1 MLGAGLSVPEIAT
14 RRGVNVSAAQDM
26 ELPMAIKFT
35 PEDSAAVAG
44 QDTIFSFPFPV
55 TIDPAG
61 AVLGAR
67 VGPTGGNALAN
78 WSVNGVSILDQPA
91 RLIPGQLEATLVPQI
106 LTGVIP
112 GRVIPAG
119 ASQRM
124 WLVSAPA
131 GSNAG
136 QGYFFS
142 PVWAK
147 GLYVPK
153 DFLPEIYT
161 PAANMPGVRV
171 WLDIGDQATLTLS
184 SGPGST
190 ITQAVDKIAGYVF
203 ASEASAPAHV
213 VGGIGARDAMTI
225 SSNLLVCTTAA
236 AYNWADGVNT
246 PWTAAMVVRPG
257 HTTSSRFALTV
268 GSGSA
273 TGDAAIRI
281 GTNTTTYRVER
292 GDANFATSRLAQEG
306 TGTVQTV
313 NPVVLAATFDGTTM
327 DLYVDGVLAA
337 REAAAN
343 FGNTITNGII
353 AVGAGRHLAAPAT
366 NWWSNTGA
374 ARINELLLGS
384 QALAGAPASVGLAP
398 APGTDVRRLIDY
410 LRVNAGQI

>member
-35 PEDSAAVAG
+35 PEDNAAVAG

-153 DFLPEIYT
+153 SFLPAIYS
-161 PAANMPGVRV
+161 PAANMPGVQV
-171 WLDIGDQATLTLS
+171 WLDIGDQGTLTLS
-184 SGPGST
+184 AGPGST

-203 ASEASAPAHV
+203 AFETSAPAHV
-213 VGGIGARDAMTI
+213 VAGIGARDAMAI
-225 SSNLLVCTTAA
+225 NSNLLVCNAA
-236 AYNWADGVNT
+236 AASNWADGVNT
-246 PWTAAMVVRPG
+246 PWTAGMVVRPG
-257 HTTSSRFALTV
+257 HNSSSRFALTV

-281 GTNTTTYRVER
+281 GTNVTAYQVTR
-292 GDANFATSRLAQEG
+292 GDANFATSRSAQEG

-337 REAAAN
+337 REAAAS
-343 FGNTITNGII
+343 FANTITNGVV
-353 AVGAGRHLAAPAT
+353 AVGAGRHLATAA

-374 ARINELLLGS
+374 ARINEMLLGS
-384 QALAGAPASVGLAP
+384 QALAGAPASIGQQPTAGSDL
-398 APGTDVRRLIDY
+398 RKMIDY
-410 LRVNAGQI
+410 LRINAGQI